1 MDMFATL
8 DFDLSQPYAIQ
19 FLRRFATVKK
29 SDLDGLSY
37 AGAKYLIELSVLGK
51 LKIPP
56 SILNYL
62 PRYFLY
68 IKFIFRSKSAWH
80 TDFNHCRS
88 SIGCF
93 NEDQFEFGLGQNIEI
108 LFWL

>member
-37 AGAKYLIELSVLGK
+37 AGAKYLIELSVGCREKRSGSKILLIFFVMVSSWYHHGRPRQVNPQVTPSYLELRYK
-51 LKIPP
+51 LC
-56 SILNYL
+56 SDSY
-62 PRYFLY
+62 
-68 IKFIFRSKSAWH
+68 
-80 TDFNHCRS
+80 S
-88 SIGCF
+88 SI
-93 NEDQFEFGLGQNIEI
+93 E
-108 LFWL
+108 

>member
-51 LKIPP
+51 F
-56 SILNYL
+56 NY
-62 PRYFLY
+62 
-68 IKFIFRSKSAWH
+68 S
-80 TDFNHCRS
+80 
-88 SIGCF
+88 
-93 NEDQFEFGLGQNIEI
+93 
-108 LFWL
+108 

>member
-1 MDMFATL
+1 MDDFADLCDGAYETDDILRCEMDMFATL

-51 LKIPP
+51 FYISP
-56 SILNYL
+56 SAVI
-62 PRYFLY
+62 RQLY
-68 IKFIFRSKSAWH
+68 Y
-80 TDFNHCRS
+80 TV
-88 SIGCF
+88 
-93 NEDQFEFGLGQNIEI
+93 
-108 LFWL
+108 